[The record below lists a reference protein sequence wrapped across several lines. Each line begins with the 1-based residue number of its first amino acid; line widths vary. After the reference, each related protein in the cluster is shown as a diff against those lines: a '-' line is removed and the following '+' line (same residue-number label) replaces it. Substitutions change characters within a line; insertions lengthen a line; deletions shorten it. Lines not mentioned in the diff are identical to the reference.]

1 MNERQQI
8 TYMQARI
15 CRMASERWNKT
26 LKDVIVL
33 FNSYKV
39 LEYIEAGFGI
49 FHMEGDE
56 AVFEDI
62 TSYLQEKGAVI
73 HATP

>member
-15 CRMASERWNKT
+15 CRMASERWNET
-26 LKDVIVL
+26 LRQVIAVFRAYHVL
-33 FNSYKV
+33 D
-39 LEYIEAGFGI
+39 YIEAGFGI

-62 TSYLQEKGAVI
+62 SSYLEEKGAQI
-73 HATP
+73 HAKS